1 MTSVP
6 LEPPAQPGPT
16 DSRVTVHRQPVVRPD
31 RSVHGY
37 AISVVLQGPPD
48 GGAEDADAALHAAYG
63 RLDLAALAGG
73 AVVFL
78 RATAAMLV
86 GDHPLP
92 LALGGLVL
100 EVPAR
105 FADHP
110 DAAGHLRRL
119 RAGGVGLALAD
130 YVPGG
135 RPDALV
141 PLADFLKVDLARG
154 AGFAFRAMAWARE
167 FRVAVVAEHVDSE
180 AAALFCTTHGAEL
193 LQGPLFHR
201 DITPIAHEFTAGQ
214 VQCLEVVAL
223 LMADDV
229 DTRRVI
235 QFICADPEF
244 AMRVLGLINSIAAGC
259 PTRIDSIPLAVVW
272 LGTQQLLSLTMVS
285 LIGARNY
292 TVARL
297 WYVLARAVACRS
309 LADNDVAYTV
319 GLLSAV
325 AAQLKIPPAALIAR
339 TRVSRDVGDA
349 LLTRS
354 GPYGRVL
361 AAVLAHEENNIA
373 GVEATG
379 LCVHDVADAYL
390 DAVADALGTAT
401 ALATSLQVRMS

>member
-6 LEPPAQPGPT
+6 FEPPARPCPT
-16 DSRVTVHRQPVVRPD
+16 DTRVTVHRQPVVRPD

-37 AISVVLQGPPD
+37 AIDVVLQTPPD

-92 LALGGLVL
+92 LALDGLVL

-110 DAAGHLRRL
+110 DAARHLRQL

-135 RPDALV
+135 QQDVLV
-141 PLADFLKVDLARG
+141 PLADFVKVDLARG
-154 AGFAFRAMAWARE
+154 AGFAFRAMNAARE
-167 FRVAVVAEHVDSE
+167 VQIAVVAEHVNSE
-180 AAALFCTTHGAEL
+180 AAASFCTIHGAEL
-193 LQGPLFHR
+193 LQGPLFHQ
-201 DITPIAHEFTAGQ
+201 DTSPIAREFTADQ
-214 VQCLEVVAL
+214 VQRVELVAL
-223 LMADDV
+223 LMADNV

-235 QFICADPEF
+235 QAICADPEL
-244 AMRVLGLINSIAAGC
+244 AMQVLCLINSVAVGC
-259 PTRIDSIPLAVVW
+259 STRIDSIPLAVVW
-272 LGTQQLLSLTMVS
+272 LGTQQLLSLAMVS

-325 AAQLKIPPAALIAR
+325 AAQLQVPPAALIAR
-339 TRVSRDVGDA
+339 TKVSPDVGDA

-361 AAVLAHEENNIA
+361 AAVLAHEENDVA
-373 GVEATG
+373 GVIATG
-379 LCVHDVADAYL
+379 LSAHAVADAYL
-390 DAVADALGTAT
+390 EAVAHALGTAT
-401 ALATSLQVRMS
+401 TLATCLRGRMS